1 MSGQLISLVTGASR
15 GLGRGTARGLAAKGA
30 LVYVTARSA
39 ESLNEVVREIEAAGG
54 EGRAIVC
61 DHADD
66 DQVKA
71 LFARIASET
80 GNRLDLLV
88 NNATAVDAM
97 ALIAPGGFW
106 EKPLGLADMITVGLR
121 SSYVSA
127 YYAAPM
133 MIAAGRGLIANISFY
148 GAVSYFHGP
157 AYGAAKAGTDK
168 MTADMGIDLAPYGV
182 TAVSYWPG
190 FIMTDAVKATP
201 VEYIPEDLRAQL
213 PFWELPEFTGFVLE
227 GLARDPD
234 IQNHNGK
241 VVIGAELGEH
251 YDIADLDGKRPI
263 SYRASLGAPLE
274 FIGIPQG

>member
-1 MSGQLISLVTGASR
+1 MSDQPVSLVTGASR

-30 LVYVTARSA
+30 IVYVTARSA
-39 ESLNEVVREIEAAGG
+39 ESLDEVVREIEAAGG

-106 EKPLGLADMITVGLR
+106 EKPLGLADMISVGLR

-168 MTADMGIDLAPYGV
+168 MTADMGIDLAPHGV

-213 PFWELPEFTGFVLE
+213 PFWELPEFTGFILE
-227 GLARDPD
+227 ALARDPD
-234 IQNHNGK
+234 LKNHNGK

-251 YDIADLDGKRPI
+251 YGIVDLDGKQPI